1 MEELKAI
8 RQDKLQLEAALR
20 AVVKRPAAVLKRPA
34 AVVKR
39 PSAVKKRAG
48 A

>member
-1 MEELKAI
+1 MEELEAI
-8 RQDKLQLEAALR
+8 RQEKLRLEAALR